1 MKRILLPTLVA
12 VALLS
17 GCARHY
23 TITLTN
29 GNRVTA
35 LGKPKLKNNEYIYK
49 DAKGVEA
56 RMPAGRV
63 REVAPSSQVSSR
75 QSSGFKA
82 EPMK

>member
-1 MKRILLPTLVA
+1 MKRFLLPTLAA

-35 LGKPKLKNNEYIYK
+35 VGKPRLEGNTYVYT
-49 DAKGVEA
+49 DAQGQPA
-56 RMPAGRV
+56 RIPAGRV

-75 QSSGFKA
+75 QSSGFKS